1 VHNYRL
7 PVIIERPNV
16 KARIL
21 IVDDETSMREFLS
34 ILLQREGY
42 ATVAADSAESAL
54 KVLAEQKFDL
64 VISDVN
70 MPGLDGIGLLEQI
83 KSNTPDTVVMM
94 ITAFSTTEQAVE
106 AMKHGAY
113 NYIAKPFKVD
123 EIKLLIRNAVEK
135 QQLAQENAFLKGES
149 VRHKSFSGM
158 IGKSKKMLDLF
169 QLLEKVAS
177 SNATVMI
184 SGESGTGKELAAK
197 AIHLNSDR
205 RDKPFVAINC
215 GAIPETL
222 MESEFFGHV
231 KGAFTGAV
239 GERPGLFEQASG
251 GTLFLDEIG
260 EVPLLL
266 QAKLLRVIQERE
278 VRRVGGAETRRVD
291 VRIVTAT
298 NRDLEQQV
306 AEGSFREDLFYRLNV
321 VQVALP
327 PLRERLE
334 DIPLLVDF
342 FLTKHTSGR
351 VHSPQTVSPDALELL
366 WGYQFP
372 GNVRELE
379 NIIERAV
386 ALGAVEITPDTLP
399 QQVIRCR
406 KFQEQLSNIEIPPDG
421 FDLERYL
428 DDIEKKFFQKALE
441 KSGGVKKRAAELLG
455 LTFRSFRYKLAKHGM
470 ADEE

>member
-1 VHNYRL
+1 VRQKVN
-7 PVIIERPNV
+7 
-16 KARIL
+16 ARIL

-34 ILLQREGY
+34 ILVEREGY
-42 ATVAADSAESAL
+42 SAVTADCAESAL
-54 KVLAEQKFDL
+54 KLLSEQKFDL

-70 MPGLDGIGLLEQI
+70 MPGLDGIGLLERI
-83 KSNTPDTVVMM
+83 KSGSPETVVMM

-113 NYIAKPFKVD
+113 NYISKPFKID
-123 EIKLLIRNAVEK
+123 EIKLFIRNAIEK
-135 QQLAQENAFLKGES
+135 QQLALENAFLKGKS
-149 VRHKSFSGM
+149 VRQYSFSGM

-169 QLLEKVAS
+169 QLIEKVAP

-184 SGESGTGKELAAK
+184 SGESGTGKELASR

-205 RDKPFVAINC
+205 RDKPFIAVNC

-222 MESEFFGHV
+222 MESEFFGHA

-278 VRRVGGAETRRVD
+278 VRRVGGGETRRVD
-291 VRIVTAT
+291 VRIITAT

-321 VQVALP
+321 VQIALP
-327 PLRERLE
+327 PLRERPE

-342 FLTKHTSGR
+342 FLDKHSSGR
-351 VHSPQTVSPDALELL
+351 VLQPHTVSAAALEFL
-366 WGYQFP
+366 WAYQFP

-379 NIIERAV
+379 NIVERAV
-386 ALGAVEITPDTLP
+386 ALGATEITPDTLP
-399 QQVIRCR
+399 PQVIRCR
-406 KFQEQLSNIEIPPDG
+406 KVLDQLNHIDIPPDG
-421 FDLERYL
+421 FDLEDYL
-428 DDIEKKFFQKALE
+428 DSIEKKFLLKALE
-441 KSGGVKKRAAELLG
+441 KSGGVKKRAADLLKM
-455 LTFRSFRYKLAKHGM
+455 TFRSFRYKLSKYGM
-470 ADEE
+470 SDDE

>member
-1 VHNYRL
+1 M
-7 PVIIERPNV
+7 
-16 KARIL
+16 KAKIL

-34 ILLQREGY
+34 ILLEREGY
-42 ATVAADSAESAL
+42 EPVAAESAERAL
-54 KVLAEQKFDL
+54 QLIADQKFDL

-70 MPGLDGIGLLEQI
+70 MPGLDGIGLLERI
-83 KSNTPDTVVMM
+83 KTVAPDTVVMM

-123 EIKLLIRNAVEK
+123 EIKLVIRNAVEK
-135 QQLAQENAFLKGES
+135 QQLVRENAFLKGETS
-149 VRHKSFSGM
+149 RQHSFSGM
-158 IGKSKKMLDLF
+158 IGKSKKMLELF
-169 QLLEKVAS
+169 QLIGKVAS

-184 SGESGTGKELAAK
+184 AGESGTGKELAAR
-197 AIHLNSDR
+197 AIHLNSER
-205 RDKPFVAINC
+205 RDKPFVAVNC

-231 KGAFTGAV
+231 KGAFTGAI

-266 QAKLLRVIQERE
+266 QAKLLRAIQERE
-278 VRRVGGAETRRVD
+278 VRRVGGGETKRVD
-291 VRIVTAT
+291 VRIITAT

-321 VQVALP
+321 VQLTMP

-334 DIPLLVDF
+334 DIPLLVEC
-342 FLTKHTSGR
+342 FLAKHTAGSPPS
-351 VHSPQTVSPDALELL
+351 HSVISAEALDFL

-379 NIIERAV
+379 NIIERAL
-386 ALGAVEITPDTLP
+386 ALGVREITPESLP
-399 QQVIRCR
+399 QQVIRFR
-406 KFQEQLSNIEIPPDG
+406 KAHEQLNHIEIPNDG
-421 FDLERYL
+421 FDLEKYL
-428 DDIEKKFFQKALE
+428 DSIEKRFLLKALE
-441 KSGGVKKRAAELLG
+441 KSGGVKKRAADLLG
-455 LTFRSFRYKLAKHGM
+455 MTFRSFRYKLAKYGM
-470 ADEE
+470 GDGD

>member
-1 VHNYRL
+1 MK
-7 PVIIERPNV
+7 P
-16 KARIL
+16 RIL

-34 ILLQREGY
+34 IMLEREGY
-42 ATVAADSAESAL
+42 SPVAAACAENAL
-54 KVLAEQKFDL
+54 QLLDEQAFDL

-70 MPGLDGIGLLEQI
+70 MPGLDGIGLLERI
-83 KSNTPDTVVMM
+83 KSSKPDTVVMM

-123 EIKLLIRNAVEK
+123 EIKLLIRNALEK
-135 QQLAQENAFLKGES
+135 QQLVRENAFLKGETA
-149 VRHKSFSGM
+149 RPNSFSGI
-158 IGKSKKMLDLF
+158 IGKSKKMLELF
-169 QLLEKVAS
+169 RLIEKVAS

-197 AIHLNSDR
+197 AIHLNSER
-205 RDKPFVAINC
+205 RDKPFVAVNC

-266 QAKLLRVIQERE
+266 QAKLLRAIQERE
-278 VRRVGGAETRRVD
+278 VRRVGGGETRRVD

-306 AEGSFREDLFYRLNV
+306 VDGSFREDLFYRLNV
-321 VQVALP
+321 VQISLP
-327 PLRERLE
+327 PLRERPE
-334 DIPLLVDF
+334 DIPLLVDH
-342 FLTKHTSGR
+342 FLAKHSSGR
-351 VHSPQTVSPDALELL
+351 TVPTESMSAAALDFL

-386 ALGAVEITPDTLP
+386 ALGVREITPESLP
-399 QQVIRCR
+399 QQVIRF
-406 KFQEQLSNIEIPPDG
+406 KKVNEQLNHIDIPPEG
-421 FDLERYL
+421 LDLERYL
-428 DDIEKKFFQKALE
+428 DGIERKFFLKALE
-441 KSGGVKKRAAELLG
+441 RSGGVKKRAADLLG
-455 LTFRSFRYKLAKHGM
+455 MTFRSFRYKLAKHGM
-470 ADEE
+470 GDDE

>member
-1 VHNYRL
+1 M
-7 PVIIERPNV
+7 

-34 ILLQREGY
+34 ILLEREGY
-42 ATVAADSAESAL
+42 DPVAADCAERAL
-54 KVLAEQKFDL
+54 QLIADQTFDL

-70 MPGLDGIGLLEQI
+70 MPGLDGIGLLERI
-83 KSNTPDTVVMM
+83 KAGSPDTVVMM

-135 QQLAQENAFLKGES
+135 QQLVRENAFLKGETS
-149 VRHKSFSGM
+149 RQHSFSGM
-158 IGKSKKMLDLF
+158 IGKSKKMLELF
-169 QLLEKVAS
+169 QLIGKVAS

-184 SGESGTGKELAAK
+184 AGESGTGKELAAR

-205 RDKPFVAINC
+205 RDKPFVAVNC

-266 QAKLLRVIQERE
+266 QAKLLRAIQERE
-278 VRRVGGAETRRVD
+278 VRRVGGGETKRVD
-291 VRIVTAT
+291 VRIITAT

-321 VQVALP
+321 VQLIMP

-334 DIPLLVDF
+334 DIPLLVDC
-342 FLTKHTSGR
+342 FLAKHTAGSASSHGGI
-351 VHSPQTVSPDALELL
+351 SAEALEFL

-379 NIIERAV
+379 NIIERAL
-386 ALGAVEITPDTLP
+386 ALGVREITPESLP
-399 QQVIRCR
+399 QQVIRFR
-406 KFQEQLSNIEIPPDG
+406 KVHEQLNHIEIPGDG
-421 FDLERYL
+421 FDLEKYL
-428 DDIEKKFFQKALE
+428 DSIEKRFLLKALE
-441 KSGGVKKRAAELLG
+441 KSGGVKKRAADLLG
-455 LTFRSFRYKLAKHGM
+455 MTFRSFRYKLAKYGM
-470 ADEE
+470 GDGD

>member
-1 VHNYRL
+1 M
-7 PVIIERPNV
+7 

-34 ILLQREGY
+34 ILLEREGY
-42 ATVAADSAESAL
+42 LPAAADSAESAL
-54 KVLAEQKFDL
+54 RLLAEQKFDL

-70 MPGLDGIGLLEQI
+70 MPGLDGIGLLERI
-83 KSNTPDTVVMM
+83 KADSPDTVVMM

-123 EIKLLIRNAVEK
+123 EIKLLIRNAIEK
-135 QQLAQENAFLKGES
+135 QQLVRENAFLKGEKS
-149 VRHKSFSGM
+149 RQHSFSGM
-158 IGKSKKMLDLF
+158 IGKSKKMLELF
-169 QLLEKVAS
+169 QMIGKVAS

-184 SGESGTGKELAAK
+184 AGESGTGKELAAR
-197 AIHLNSDR
+197 AIHLNSER
-205 RDKPFVAINC
+205 RDRPFVAVNC

-239 GERPGLFEQASG
+239 GERPGLFEQACG

-266 QAKLLRVIQERE
+266 QAKLLRAIQERE
-278 VRRVGGAETRRVD
+278 VRRVGGGETKRVD
-291 VRIVTAT
+291 VRIITAT
-298 NRDLEQQV
+298 NRDLEKQV
-306 AEGSFREDLFYRLNV
+306 AEGGFREDLFYRLNV
-321 VQVALP
+321 VQLTMP

-334 DIPLLVDF
+334 DIPLLVDY
-342 FLTKHTSGR
+342 FLAKHTAGNPLGHGGISAA
-351 VHSPQTVSPDALELL
+351 ALDFL
-366 WGYQFP
+366 WSYQFP

-386 ALGAVEITPDTLP
+386 ALGVREITPETLP
-399 QQVIRCR
+399 PQVIRFR
-406 KFQEQLSNIEIPPDG
+406 KVHEQLNHVDIPPEG
-421 FDLERYL
+421 FDLETYL
-428 DDIEKKFFQKALE
+428 DSIEKRFLLKALE
-441 KSGGVKKRAAELLG
+441 KSGGVKKRAADLLG
-455 LTFRSFRYKLAKHGM
+455 MTFRSFRYKLAKYGM
-470 ADEE
+470 ADGE